1 MNTAS
6 YLLYWHGNAL
16 IGSKEGKNP
25 TDFRMD
31 ERWSKP
37 IKGWLIMSPCP
48 VHSCIHPSIG
58 THDQGES
65 IGTESKTCTQ
75 RGTDTLIP
83 NTFLTLFF
91 DNQSITID
99 RVAQFFFLLPRS
111 HFTPRGERHGDRS
124 SCKEIGTCNISSCCL
139 LVRR

>member
-1 MNTAS
+1 
-6 YLLYWHGNAL
+6 
-16 IGSKEGKNP
+16 
-25 TDFRMD
+25 MD
-31 ERWSKP
+31 EKWSKP

-48 VHSCIHPSIG
+48 VHSCIHPFIG

-65 IGTESKTCTQ
+65 IGTETKTCTQ

-99 RVAQFFFLLPRS
+99 RVAQFFFFYFPDYILPHAARDMETAPHAKRLELATS
-111 HFTPRGERHGDRS
+111 PRVVS
-124 SCKEIGTCNISSCCL
+124 SCAAKSSS
-139 LVRR
+139 VRTLAETHNGGR